1 MAGQK
6 PTDLEREKAALKQQL
21 ARCRREGA
29 DSLHD
34 LARSFD
40 IPRQLQAS
48 LRGGGW
54 KWVVGALAA
63 GAAVGLALMPSKSK
77 RAKNKDGKN
86 QIGSILIRTAISMAK
101 PLLGSWAQKEVEK
114 WVKGALH
121 KS

>member
-1 MAGQK
+1 MARQ
-6 PTDLEREKAALKQQL
+6 TSTNLEREKAALKLQL

-29 DSLHD
+29 DSLND

-48 LRGGGW
+48 LRDGGW

-63 GAAVGLALMPSKSK
+63 GAAVGFALLPSKSK
-77 RAKNKDGKN
+77 KAKSKDGKS
-86 QIGSILIRTAISMAK
+86 QMSSLFFRTLISMAK